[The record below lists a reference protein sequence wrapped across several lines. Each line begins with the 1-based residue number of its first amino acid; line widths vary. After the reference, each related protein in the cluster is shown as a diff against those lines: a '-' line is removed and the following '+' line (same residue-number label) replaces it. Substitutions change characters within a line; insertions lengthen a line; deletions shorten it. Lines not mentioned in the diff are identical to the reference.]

1 LPQTVAAAAR
11 QLLQTSVAA
20 RQQHVMEQVLV
31 PLERNLNHVLD
42 VLEETRCSM
51 QDMCARLPTSKTN
64 GTFLERIL
72 WQTIDS
78 GIRGLVLDAPHSMRV
93 ALEQDTGAGG
103 STRVRVG
110 RFPLFIE
117 AVVAAASVGLEEQ
130 IALVEDAV
138 HVKIKQLVEAHVR
151 PVLELPSATM
161 SVGIADR
168 KKLVD
173 AMIFA
178 VFQEVNE
185 VNALKALPT
194 CLNFEAVAESME
206 VWVET
211 HADVSSVW
219 LFLLN
224 DVSFLDAF
232 PRSFIA
238 NAHVCLSFWCSCVVV
253 LMCMFVLCS
262 VFVLFAFTCFRNAI
276 KSSRNWRLWK
286 R

>member
-1 LPQTVAAAAR
+1 
-11 QLLQTSVAA
+11 
-20 RQQHVMEQVLV
+20 MEQVLV

-64 GTFLERIL
+64 GTFLERVL

-78 GIRGLVLDAPHSMRV
+78 GIRGLVLDAPHSMRD

-138 HVKIKQLVEAHVR
+138 HVKIKQLVEAHVQ

-173 AMIFA
+173 AMVFA

-185 VNALKALPT
+185 VNALKAMPT

-211 HADVSSVW
+211 HADVSIVW

-232 PRSFIA
+232 PRSCIV
-238 NAHVCLSFWCSCVVV
+238 NAHVCLSFWCSCVLV

-276 KSSRNWRLWK
+276 KSSRNWRHWE